1 MEGFLTFVFVFFLVM
16 WVLGKIF
23 PRLLLWYVQR
33 KVKKGGWSGFGP
45 GFSGGFGNS
54 SSVKDEKKEGEVT
67 VSSQQQPQ
75 KKVFDKNDGEYID
88 FEE

>member
-1 MEGFLTFVFVFFLVM
+1 MEGFLTFVLVFFLVM

-45 GFSGGFGNS
+45 GFSGGFGNN
-54 SSVKDEKKEGEVT
+54 SSVKEEKKEGEVT
-67 VSSQQQPQ
+67 VSRQQEPQ